1 MPISVYPLLE
11 ISHLSF
17 QYKGAPT
24 AALSDVSLTAC
35 RGQILGLLGPNGA
48 GKTTLIS
55 HLSAGLAIQSG
66 TIHIDNL
73 PFEKIHKKTP
83 TRVSV
88 APQEYAFYPML
99 TVLENLRCFSAACG
113 LSQTEQKLRVQESL
127 EFSQLG
133 KFQGTQGQ
141 HLSGGLKR
149 RLNLAIAVL
158 PKPDLYLFDEPTVG
172 VDPQSRTFILDA
184 IKQLATDGAAVIY
197 TSHYMEEIETIANR
211 VAILDHGRI
220 LCDDTLENLL
230 AQNALHVRFKISPE
244 WQPQLQL
251 ELSSMGRI
259 TQHDANI
266 ELSLNAATEL
276 SSVFSA
282 IEASKLPISELHV
295 GRATLEHVF
304 MALTDRRL
312 RDI

>member
-1 MPISVYPLLE
+1 MRPLLE

-24 AALSDVSLTAC
+24 AALTDVSLTAC
-35 RGQILGLLGPNGA
+35 RGQVLGLLGPNGA

-55 HLSAGLAIQSG
+55 HLSAGLSVQSG
-66 TIHIDNL
+66 NIHIDNL
-73 PFEKIHKKTP
+73 PFEIIHKKTP
-83 TRVSV
+83 SRVSV

-99 TVLENLRCFSAACG
+99 TVIENLRCFAAVCG
-113 LSQTEQKLRVQESL
+113 LSHAQQKLRVQECL
-127 EFSQLG
+127 EFAQLG
-133 KFQGTQGQ
+133 KFQGTQGK

-172 VDPQSRTFILDA
+172 VDPQSRTFILNA
-184 IKQLATDGAAVIY
+184 IKQLSTAGAAVIY
-197 TSHYMEEIETIANR
+197 TSHYMEEIEAIANH

-220 LCDDTLENLL
+220 LCDDTLDNLL
-230 AQNALHVRFKISPE
+230 AQNAMRVRFKVNQELP
-244 WQPQLQL
+244 PHLQL
-251 ELSSMGRI
+251 ALASMGHV
-259 TQHDANI
+259 TQHDTNI
-266 ELSLNAATEL
+266 EFSLNETTEL

-282 IEASKLPISELHV
+282 IEASRLPISDLHV
-295 GRATLEHVF
+295 GRATLEDVF
-304 MALTDRRL
+304 MALTDRKL